1 MRYLYSCDWKIP
13 GILKNNFFYF
23 FIFFGDRR
31 PTYLANDTMKDSWE
45 LRSGII
51 LNEIHEGFD
60 QTVLRAETVHAFC
73 KRTITVPEFRSARI
87 LVSLLL
93 HIQNACMQVLDLA
106 ILILVM
112 EPQLMLRRFSHGIN
126 PHLLVKGSITGR
138 TSIESIISVV
148 AWWSSMCLLS

>member
-1 MRYLYSCDWKIP
+1 
-13 GILKNNFFYF
+13 
-23 FIFFGDRR
+23 
-31 PTYLANDTMKDSWE
+31 MKDSWE

-148 AWWSSMCLLS
+148 AWLSSMCLLS